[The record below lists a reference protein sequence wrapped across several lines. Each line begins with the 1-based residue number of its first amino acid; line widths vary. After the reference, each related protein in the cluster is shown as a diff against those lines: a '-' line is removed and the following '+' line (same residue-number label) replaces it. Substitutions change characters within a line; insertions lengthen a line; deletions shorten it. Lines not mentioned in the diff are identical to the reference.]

1 MCSQFR
7 SPRVSSVEYRR
18 PRPANCND
26 SLSPQGLAA
35 VGLYEVGERW
45 LMNRTL
51 SDEKERKRK
60 SGETAVK
67 DVAMC
72 RSTVFPAEGVLDSG
86 VEWCLLLCLFMLLL

>member
-45 LMNRTL
+45 LMNKTL

-60 SGETAVK
+60 SGGDCSGRCR
-67 DVAMC
+67 DVPQYC
-72 RSTVFPAEGVLDSG
+72 VF
-86 VEWCLLLCLFMLLL
+86 C